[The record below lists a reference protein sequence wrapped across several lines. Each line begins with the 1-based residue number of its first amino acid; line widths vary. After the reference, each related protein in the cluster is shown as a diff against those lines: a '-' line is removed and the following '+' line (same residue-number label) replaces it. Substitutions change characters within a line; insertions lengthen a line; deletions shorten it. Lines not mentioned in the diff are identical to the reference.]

1 MAASNQQEGKKR
13 SKSWIK
19 LNVGG
24 THFLTTKTTLSR
36 DPKSFLARLIMEDP
50 ELPTDKDEQ
59 GAYMIDRDPKY
70 FGPILNYLR
79 HGKLIIDT
87 GLSDEG
93 VLEEAEF
100 YNITELIHLVKD
112 RIKLHHQKHQ
122 KTSTKHVY
130 RVIQYH
136 EDELTQMVSSLPDG
150 WRFEQLISVG
160 SNYQYGAEDQA
171 EFLCVVS
178 RDITDSEEQ
187 GASAQSERAK
197 ALQERGSRM

>member
-1 MAASNQQEGKKR
+1 MAASNQQEGKER

-50 ELPTDKDEQ
+50 ELPTDKVSFVLQSLLALILQFYKHENDIFLFLVQDEQ

-93 VLEEAEF
+93 ISFAPVFFFAYIYEYSFF
-100 YNITELIHLVKD
+100 YVFITIIH
-112 RIKLHHQKHQ
+112 
-122 KTSTKHVY
+122 
-130 RVIQYH
+130 
-136 EDELTQMVSSLPDG
+136 
-150 WRFEQLISVG
+150 
-160 SNYQYGAEDQA
+160 
-171 EFLCVVS
+171 
-178 RDITDSEEQ
+178 
-187 GASAQSERAK
+187 
-197 ALQERGSRM
+197 